1 MNKLAVKYL
10 MKFQYIVIL
19 TDWDDNVL
27 ILQYYWELSK
37 SIKNEIVWWDC
48 FKEF

>member
-19 TDWDDNVL
+19 TDWDNNVL

-37 SIKNEIVWWDC
+37 SIKNEIT
-48 FKEF
+48 

>member
-10 MKFQYIVIL
+10 IKFQYIVIL

-37 SIKNEIVWWDC
+37 SIKNEIT
-48 FKEF
+48 

>member
-37 SIKNEIVWWDC
+37 SIKNEIT
-48 FKEF
+48 